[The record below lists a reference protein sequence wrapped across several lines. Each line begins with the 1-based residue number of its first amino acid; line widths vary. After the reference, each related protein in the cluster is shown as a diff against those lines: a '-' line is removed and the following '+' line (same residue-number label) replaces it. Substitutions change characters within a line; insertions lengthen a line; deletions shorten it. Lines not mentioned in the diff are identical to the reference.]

1 MSAHA
6 QAHDHAQ
13 EERNDPQ
20 FGKASIGK
28 LAMWI
33 FLVTDAMSFSGFLLA
48 YGVLRSTQN
57 WPQPSD

>member
-6 QAHDHAQ
+6 HHGHEVQ
-13 EERNDPQ
+13 EVRNDAQ

-33 FLVTDAMSFSGFLLA
+33 FLVTDAMSF
-48 YGVLRSTQN
+48 
-57 WPQPSD
+57 